1 MNKVFGFGER
11 VAGYGQPVLNE
22 REVRAAAGIM
32 FLFAMIAFMNAWLAG
47 DFQPTRLFVIAFLI
61 DFSLR
66 IIVNP
71 RFSPSMILGRIMVR
85 RQAPEWAGA
94 PQKRFAWSIGLAL
107 ALAMLY
113 LVVIER
119 VIGPLNLVIC
129 AICLTLLFFES
140 AFGICLA
147 CIVYN
152 AFHRERA
159 RDCPGGVCAADRKPV
174 RIGLAP
180 LAVLVLF
187 AVAIGLT
194 ANRLPTDAPGA
205 GPAASVAD
213 SQESRCQVPEWA
225 IAIGHEEMWKLHN
238 NCQ

>member
-1 MNKVFGFGER
+1 MGKIFTFGER

-22 REVRAAAGIM
+22 REVRAAAGIL

-47 DFQPTRLFVIAFLI
+47 NFQPTRLFVIAFLI
-61 DFSLR
+61 DFILR
-66 IIVNP
+66 IFVNP
-71 RFSPSMILGRIMVR
+71 RLAPSMIVGRLLVR
-85 RQAPEWAGA
+85 HQAPEWAGA

-129 AICLTLLFFES
+129 AICLTLLLFES

-159 RDCPGGVCAADRKPV
+159 RDCPGGVCTVDRKPIE
-174 RIGLAP
+174 IGLAP
-180 LAVLVLF
+180 LTVLALF
-187 AVAIGLT
+187 AVVIGL
-194 ANRLPTDAPGA
+194 AARALPTEAPGA
-205 GPAASVAD
+205 GSAAPVVNSPDA
-213 SQESRCQVPEWA
+213 RCQVPEWA
-225 IAIGHEEMWKLHN
+225 IAIGHEAMWKLHN